1 MLFFGLLLILT
12 LLAVPAAKGWPAR
25 MRFAMALA
33 LFFVG
38 SDHWIHPDRYLAMM
52 PPWIPLHLEL
62 VLFTGAAEIA
72 GGLGLLIPRFRAL
85 AGVLLAVYFVAV
97 FPANLHN
104 ALNGLSV
111 EGLPEASWYYWARL
125 PFQPLAI
132 WWALFSAGVI
142 RWPLRRFPPRR
153 IPARAC
159 GAARAARE
167 ERASAPKR

>member
-33 LFFVG
+33 LFLVG

-142 RWPLRRFPPRR
+142 RWPFAGRRH
-153 IPARAC
+153 RAPVQ
-159 GAARAARE
+159 
-167 ERASAPKR
+167 S